1 MAKNKAPSWLFYGWM
16 SLIGIGILIGLWG
29 AARLLIEGH
38 GPTAGTSDQIPW
50 GIFVP
55 TYVFFVAASAGCV
68 TVSLGY
74 ALGVKSFELI
84 MKRAVFLAIVTLLTG
99 GMVIFLD
106 LGNPFNILQPLLS
119 PNPWTPLWWMGV
131 FYTLYLAFLVIDY
144 YLLEKGDTGKTRVV
158 SVLAALS
165 AIAVHSTLGFVFGF
179 AAVRTYFGS
188 AFSPIYFMVI
198 AIIIGTALLLFVTI
212 LQHKVTRTEMSPELH
227 SLILNLGKF
236 LGVAV
241 ATGIF
246 FSIWKDLA
254 GLRSTVETTA
264 LAYQYLLF
272 GAGSWWYWG
281 IVVVMGLFIPAF
293 LLLNARTRNING
305 ILIASTFALIGMF
318 AARVEFTIGGQ
329 VVSLVPELKH
339 LQWPFAHYSAT
350 FGEIAVVI
358 LAFAATAFLYTM
370 GARKLSLGEAPD
382 HD

>member
-1 MAKNKAPSWLFYGWM
+1 MAKNKAPGWLFYGWM

-29 AARLLIEGH
+29 AIRLLVEGH
-38 GPTAGTSDQIPW
+38 GPTAGTSDQVPW

-74 ALGVKSFELI
+74 ALGVKSFVLV
-84 MKRAVFLAIVTLLTG
+84 MKRAVFLAIVTLLAG
-99 GMVIFLD
+99 GMVILLD
-106 LGNPFNILQPLLS
+106 LGSPLRIIQPMLS
-119 PNPWTPLWWMGV
+119 PNLQTPLWWMGV
-131 FYTLYLAFLVIDY
+131 FYTLYLVFLVIDY

-165 AIAVHSTLGFVFGF
+165 AIAVHSTLGFIFGF

-212 LQHKVTRTEMSPELH
+212 LQHKFARTEMSPELH

-281 IVVVMGLFIPAF
+281 IVIVIGLFIPAF
-293 LLLNARTRNING
+293 LLLNARTRSTNG
-305 ILIASTFALIGMF
+305 ILIASTFALVGMF

-339 LQWPFAHYSAT
+339 LQWPFASYSAT
-350 FGEIAVVI
+350 FVEIAVVI
-358 LAFAATAFLYTM
+358 LAFAVTAFLYTL
-370 GARKLSLGEAPD
+370 GARRLSLEEVPHRD
-382 HD
+382 